1 MSNDEQST
9 PEELAKHQRQLQ
21 AANDMAETRRR
32 RREGPAED
40 MSYPSNWLPSAPVR
54 TRGNRA

>member
-1 MSNDEQST
+1 MDENEVST
-9 PEELAKHQRQLQ
+9 PEELRALEHRLQ

-32 RREGPAED
+32 RSAGPAED
-40 MSYPSNWLPSAPVR
+40 MSYPSSWLPSAPVR